1 MGTTLYK
8 NADWIITMN
17 EKREKIRHG
26 DLLISGK
33 EILDVG
39 TDLEKKYEGTLKIDH
54 VVEAEGTVILPGF
67 VNVHHH
73 TWQSLIRNIQATRG
87 LKLEPWLT
95 VMYEIYKD
103 LNTLVLVFI
112 LVWEICLKLD
122 VRHPM
127 IFGIRILWE

>member
-1 MGTTLYK
+1 METTLYK

-103 LNTLVLVFI
+103 LNT
-112 LVWEICLKLD
+112 D
-122 VRHPM
+122 VARA
-127 IFGIRILWE
+127 GVYSGL

>member
-73 TWQSLIRNIQATRG
+73 TWAVSDPQYPGNKRTEAG
-87 LKLEPWLT
+87 T
-95 VMYEIYKD
+95 VADCY
-103 LNTLVLVFI
+103 V
-112 LVWEICLKLD
+112 
-122 VRHPM
+122 
-127 IFGIRILWE
+127 